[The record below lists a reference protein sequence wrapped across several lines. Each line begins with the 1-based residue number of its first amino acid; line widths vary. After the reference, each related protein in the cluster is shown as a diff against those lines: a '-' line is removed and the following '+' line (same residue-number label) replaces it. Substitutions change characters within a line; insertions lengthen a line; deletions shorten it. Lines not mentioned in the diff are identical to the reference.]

1 MTDMNASRAVRLAG
15 VLLVV
20 AAALDRLLGGD
31 NLTLL
36 HGVLMSLGLA
46 LLAASMAMHAGK
58 RA

>member
-1 MTDMNASRAVRLAG
+1 MTELNAARAVRFAG

-31 NLTLL
+31 GLTLL
-36 HGVLMSLGLA
+36 HGVLMSLGMA

-58 RA
+58 GA

>member
-1 MTDMNASRAVRLAG
+1 MKDVNAGRAVRLAG

-20 AAALDRLLGGD
+20 AAALDRLLGAD